1 MAPGGQG
8 AVRHLKTAGGAP
20 APPAAVLPSC
30 DYLRT
35 IIFRDMSYRLFWY
48 FTLTK

>member
-1 MAPGGQG
+1 MAPG
-8 AVRHLKTAGGAP
+8 ARARCATVKTAGGAP